1 MEIKWKDLGNEFP
14 FFSKNELV
22 TLRCINP
29 NKMHKKLLIQA
40 FQKAKDEIQTDKVS
54 PRAQLL
60 SDFIFEDSNEQYGE
74 KSLRDKYNLIISNSD
89 DTIRLKKHVE
99 DALSHYLG
107 YKDYPAFLEANKT
120 NELDDGDKMK
130 ILWSKNKITIIV
142 SLIIISSVIIYNSFI
157 KQRWMIWQEDHYIE
171 VKFDLEKYNVN
182 QLKVYKKERIEF
194 FKKINNPTCTYDFF
208 NEDGSVRV
216 WYGKNSEK
224 ELEYFTSF
232 GLHPETG
239 KTLKP
244 ITQYMINKYVCKN

>member
-1 MEIKWKDLGNEFP
+1 MNFQS
-14 FFSKNELV
+14 FSKNELV

-29 NKMHKKLLIQA
+29 DKMHRKLLLKA
-40 FQKAKDEIQTDKVS
+40 FEKAKNEIQTDKVS

-74 KSLRDKYNLIISNSD
+74 KSLRDKYNLIINDSD
-89 DTIRLKKHVE
+89 AKIRLKKHVE
-99 DALSHYLG
+99 EALSHYLD
-107 YKDYPAFLEANKT
+107 YKDYPTFLAANKT
-120 NELDDGDKMK
+120 NELNEGGKMK

-142 SLIIISSVIIYNSFI
+142 SLIIIVCVLLYNSLTR
-157 KQRWMIWQEDHYIE
+157 QRWMIWQEDNYIE

-182 QLKVYKKERIEF
+182 QLKVYKEERIEF
-194 FKKINNPTCTYDFF
+194 FKKIKPTCTYEFF
-208 NEDGSVRV
+208 NEDGSVKV
-216 WYGKNSEK
+216 WYGKNKDK
-224 ELEYFTSF
+224 ELEYFTAY

>member
-1 MEIKWKDLGNEFP
+1 
-14 FFSKNELV
+14 
-22 TLRCINP
+22 
-29 NKMHKKLLIQA
+29 MHTKLLVQA
-40 FQKAKDEIQTDKVS
+40 FQKAEQEIQTDKVS

-74 KSLRDKYNLIISNSD
+74 KSLRGKYNLIINDSEAK
-89 DTIRLKKHVE
+89 IRLKKHVE
-99 DALSHYLG
+99 EALSHYLG
-107 YKDYPAFLEANKT
+107 YKDYPTFLEENKT
-120 NELDDGDKMK
+120 NELDDRGRMK

-142 SLIIISSVIIYNSFI
+142 SLIIIVSVIIYNSLTR
-157 KQRWMIWQEDHYIE
+157 QRWMIWKEDHYVE
-171 VKFDLEKYNVN
+171 VKFDLEKYNIN
-182 QLKVYKKERIEF
+182 QLKVYKEGRIEF
-194 FKKINNPTCTYDFF
+194 FKKINNPTCNYDFF

-244 ITQYMINKYVCKN
+244 MTDYMINKYLCKN

>member
-1 MEIKWKDLGNEFP
+1 MNFQS
-14 FFSKNELV
+14 FSINKLV

-29 NKMHKKLLIQA
+29 NKMHRKLLIQA
-40 FQKAKDEIQTDKVS
+40 FQKAKDDIQTDKVS

-74 KSLRDKYNLIISNSD
+74 KSLRGKYNLIINDSEAK
-89 DTIRLKKHVE
+89 IRLKKHVE
-99 DALSHYLG
+99 EALSHYLG
-107 YKDYPAFLEANKT
+107 YKDYPTFLAANKT
-120 NELDDGDKMK
+120 NELDEGGKMK

-142 SLIIISSVIIYNSFI
+142 SLIIITSIIIYNSLTR
-157 KQRWMIWQEDHYIE
+157 QRWMIWQEDHYVE

-182 QLKVYKKERIEF
+182 QLKVYKEERIEF
-194 FKKINNPTCTYDFF
+194 FKKINNPTCSYDFF

-216 WYGKNSEK
+216 WYGKNNDK
-224 ELEYFTSF
+224 ELECFTSF

-244 ITQYMINKYVCKN
+244 ITDYMIHKYLCKN